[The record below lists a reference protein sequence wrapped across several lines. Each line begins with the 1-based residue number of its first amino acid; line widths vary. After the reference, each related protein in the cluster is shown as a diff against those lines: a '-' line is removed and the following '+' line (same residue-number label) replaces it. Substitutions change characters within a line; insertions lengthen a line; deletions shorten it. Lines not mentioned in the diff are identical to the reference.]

1 PTRSAAASWAATPGT
16 PRWRASPG
24 RAWAHNC
31 SPPTSASAGRR
42 TVVMVAVA
50 LCGLALLAAQAK
62 PGDNFPPAVAATV
75 RVVSAADNCNGSGV
89 IVRRSGPHVY
99 ILTAHHVVARA
110 SKVEVHVRK
119 ASASKPAVYRS
130 AEVVARSAEVDLA
143 VVRLASTDT
152 FPQPL

>member
-1 PTRSAAASWAATPGT
+1 
-16 PRWRASPG
+16 
-24 RAWAHNC
+24 
-31 SPPTSASAGRR
+31 ASAGRR

-152 FPQPL
+152 FPQPLRLASPRWAPAKRAFAALSAGWASGDAPTALD